1 MKKYNIKTTDVELL
15 KKWYYLMTLGRAL
28 DEKAPAYLLQSLGW
42 SFHAPY
48 AGHDG
53 IQLAIGQ
60 VFTKGEDFL
69 FPYYRDMLTALSA
82 GMTAEEL
89 ILNGISKATDPG
101 SGGRHMSITLPNPNG
116 ISRIYPRLQV
126 RMIFMQP
133 VWHVQWYI
141 MTIKESLLLHTAN
154 LLHPKALSTKL
165 SMVPALNACPLF
177 LYGRIMDMV
186 YLFRRKT
193 RRQPVKW
200 RITSPDSRI

>member
-1 MKKYNIKTTDVELL
+1 MSMKKYNIKTTDVELL

-101 SGGRHMSITLPNPNG
+101 SGGRHMSNHFAKPEWHIEN
-116 ISRIYPRLQV
+116 ISSATGT
-126 RMIFMQP
+126 
-133 VWHVQWYI
+133 HD
-141 MTIKESLLLHTAN
+141 LHAAAN
-154 LLHPKALSTKL
+154 LLHPRALSTKL